1 MPRVH
6 DAMLQME
13 SEIAAAR
20 KRGVRLLRLIHGY
33 GSKGVG
39 GRIRSRCRAR
49 LQQLLE
55 ARAIRGIIY
64 GEDVSEISVPVQEL
78 LARHPALRATMPS
91 DRLNPGITLVEL

>member
-1 MPRVH
+1 
-6 DAMLQME
+6 ME

-20 KRGVRLLRLIHGY
+20 MRGVRLLRLIHGY

-55 ARAIRGIIY
+55 ERSIRGAIY
-64 GEDVSEISVPVQEL
+64 GEDLSEISVATQEL
-78 LARHPALRATMPS
+78 LTRHPALRATLQE